1 MYQINLYCT
10 IAQFF
15 VVVVVVVKIQKSIHP
30 DWIVHDDEASI
41 STFILERIYC
51 VCVCNV
57 TMISSIISGLGFHT
71 TTSFICHILIVHII
85 EWFDDDDDGHPV
97 INIYIIIYKTHS
109 TDIHPL
115 CCVERCVCIHTPCH
129 IQQLSK
135 IKKLLY
141 IWLKWMNWK
150 ECKWNDRN
158 Y

>member
-1 MYQINLYCT
+1 MHN
-10 IAQFF
+10 FF
-15 VVVVVVVKIQKSIHP
+15 FVVVVVKIQKSIHP

-71 TTSFICHILIVHII
+71 TTSFICHILIVHI

-97 INIYIIIYKTHS
+97 INIYYLSLYVYYNLQNTFNR
-109 TDIHPL
+109 HPSIVL
-115 CCVERCVCIHTPCH
+115 CGKMCMYTHTPCH

-141 IWLKWMNWK
+141 MIKMNELKRVQM
-150 ECKWNDRN
+150 WNDRN